1 MSNMAATVISKTDI
15 IKEIAHQ
22 VPGSEASVKEV
33 LEAFWKTV
41 VGHVE
46 KGEEVRFLNLGKFY
60 KAHRAE
66 RMGRNP
72 KTGESA
78 VISARRVTS
87 FRPCTEFR
95 ERVAK

>member
-22 VPGSEASVKEV
+22 VPGYEASVKEV

-72 KTGESA
+72 QTGEDIIIEASDKLAFKSA
-78 VISARRVTS
+78 LK
-87 FRPCTEFR
+87 FD
-95 ERVAK
+95 

>member
-1 MSNMAATVISKTDI
+1 M
-15 IKEIAHQ
+15 
-22 VPGSEASVKEV
+22 
-33 LEAFWKTV
+33 KTV
-41 VGHVE
+41 TRNDLAMRLRE
-46 KGEEVRFLNLGKFY
+46 KFGFTTADAYKLVDVIFDEIQESLINGEEVKFAGFGSF
-60 KAHRAE
+60 KILTKPE
-66 RMGRNP
+66 RMARNP